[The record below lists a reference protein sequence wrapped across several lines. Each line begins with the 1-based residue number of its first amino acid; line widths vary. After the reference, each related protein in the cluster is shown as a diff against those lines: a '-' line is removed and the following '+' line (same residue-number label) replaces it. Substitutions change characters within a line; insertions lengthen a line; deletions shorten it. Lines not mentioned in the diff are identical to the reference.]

1 MNEFRYVIRKS
12 RATAVQV
19 RAYATEHDIPMILAK
34 KELEEVTAP
43 TLQYRVLPIPALWQD
58 VETVVEY
65 RE

>member
-12 RATAVQV
+12 RATDKQA
-19 RAYATEHDIPMILAK
+19 RAYATEHDIPMMLAK

-43 TLQYRVLPIPALWQD
+43 ILQYRVLPIPALWQD

-65 RE
+65 RK

>member
-12 RATAVQV
+12 RATDKQV
-19 RAYATEHDIPMILAK
+19 REYATEHDIPMMLAK
-34 KELEEVTAP
+34 KELEEETAP
-43 TLQYRVLPIPALWQD
+43 ILQYRVLPIPALWQD